1 MALNQWQIHLTADK
15 PPPPPHPSLDC
26 LKYSRQGYKRVC
38 VTVGVGGGGAQ
49 QVPVCAFRAQERR
62 ARAC

>member
-1 MALNQWQIHLTADK
+1 
-15 PPPPPHPSLDC
+15 
-26 LKYSRQGYKRVC
+26 
-38 VTVGVGGGGAQ
+38 VGVGGGGAQ